1 MELILQSIL
10 KTKPCKKNLQCQ
22 NLPKDVMIHILK
34 DAKILDAFSSALEHN
49 EYSPSLTRF
58 VIQTWRRS
66 LKARIQLSKSD
77 NGNGDE
83 VIGVN
88 TTEVIDEQC
97 RYVVI
102 DLNHNN
108 KYVQNAG
115 SSITNG
121 IVTNGLKAPWY
132 HNQECFTSLQHI

>member
-10 KTKPCKKNLQCQ
+10 KTKLCKKILQCQ
-22 NLPKDVMIHILK
+22 NLPKDVTIHILK
-34 DAKILDAFSSALEHN
+34 DAKILDAFSSALEDN

-97 RYVVI
+97 RHVVI
-102 DLNHNN
+102 DLKHNN

-115 SSITNG
+115 SSIKNG
-121 IVTNGLKAPWY
+121 IVTNGLKALRY